1 MRRFLLSLR
10 SPVVFILVY
19 WLSTDLRASTLHD
32 LPDDLLRACTV
43 AVFYFLTTY
52 VLKRRSHKERGV

>member
-1 MRRFLLSLR
+1 LLSN
-10 SPVVFILVY
+10 
-19 WLSTDLRASTLHD
+19 DLWRWFRHHRASTLHD